1 MGRLP
6 VRFAAAALAGVVLL
20 PLGLGADTIY
30 QTNAQGRRVVVHRDA
45 IIIREDS
52 SLIVYKHFELKERRV
67 VKARL
72 NKGSLPYTLE
82 RTDAQD
88 RARIVNVWRRFG
100 HSATVTDADG
110 KTTRV
115 DAAYLDFYPPGGRGS
130 LLESVPAR
138 TSFPV
143 ALEGSSF
150 DEFDFS
156 KVSRILFSGDSMLIT
171 LRDGRTG
178 AGRFFMPTGQP
189 AEARF
194 LGMTENYDPSSDEV
208 FDFALP
214 LERIKEIRF
223 E

>member
-1 MGRLP
+1 MAG
-6 VRFAAAALAGVVLL
+6 ALAGVALL

-45 IIIREDS
+45 IIIHEDS

-72 NKGSLPYTLE
+72 SKGSLPYTLE
-82 RTDAQD
+82 RTDARD
-88 RARIVNVWRRFG
+88 RARIVSVWRRFG
-100 HSATVTDADG
+100 HSALVTDTDG

-115 DAAYLDFYPPGGRGS
+115 DGTYLDFYPPGGRGS
-130 LLESVPAR
+130 LLESVPPR

-143 ALEGSSF
+143 ALEGGSF
-150 DEFDFS
+150 DEFDFA

-178 AGRFFMPTGQP
+178 AGRFFMPTTQP

-194 LGMTENYDPSSDEV
+194 LGMTENYDPSSEEV
-208 FDFALP
+208 FDFGLP